1 MNEEL
6 TLQELEELSRAYLD
20 CRLSRAEEKE
30 LELLLL
36 STPIST
42 PVLREARNAMGIESL
57 LAAVPAGHR
66 RRYRRRYRWLF
77 RAAACA
83 AILVASAVMI
93 HLARQPAA
101 GGDYVCVVVDGHELA
116 VDQAARAA
124 AEIQRNS
131 MAMLAEAMQE
141 ASADQTASLST
152 MNEIIHNR

>member
-42 PVLREARNAMGIESL
+42 PILREARNAMGIESL

-66 RRYRRRYRWLF
+66 RRYRCLF

-131 MAMLAEAMQE
+131 MAMLSEAMQE

>member
-66 RRYRRRYRWLF
+66 RRRRYRWLL
-77 RAAACA
+77 RAVACA
-83 AILVASAVMI
+83 AILVASAAMI
-93 HLARQPAA
+93 HLARRPAA

-131 MAMLAEAMQE
+131 MAMLAEAMQD

>member
-36 STPIST
+36 STPVST
-42 PVLREARNAMGIESL
+42 PVLCEARNAMGIESL

-66 RRYRRRYRWLF
+66 RYRWLL

>member
-42 PVLREARNAMGIESL
+42 PILREAHNAMGIESL

-66 RRYRRRYRWLF
+66 RRHRWLL

-93 HLARQPAA
+93 HLVRQPAV

-141 ASADQTASLST
+141 ACADQTASLST

>member
-42 PVLREARNAMGIESL
+42 PILREARNAMGIESL

-66 RRYRRRYRWLF
+66 RRRRYRWLL

>member
-57 LAAVPAGHR
+57 LAAVPAGH
-66 RRYRRRYRWLF
+66 RRRYRWLF